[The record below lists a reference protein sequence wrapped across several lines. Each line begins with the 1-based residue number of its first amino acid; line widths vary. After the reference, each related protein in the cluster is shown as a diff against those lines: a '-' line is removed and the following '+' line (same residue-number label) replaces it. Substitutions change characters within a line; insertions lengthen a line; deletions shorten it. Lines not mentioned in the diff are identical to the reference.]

1 MSLNPKRREPWPRQA
16 KKRSQSRILSLATFP
31 AAGASNFGCCTAP
44 RWYGTDAEWVYSLIH
59 PHRSSDVSD
68 TTIDL
73 FTALQSALGP
83 QYRLER
89 ELGRGGMGVVFLATD
104 SALDRRVAI
113 KVVHPELAAH
123 DSITRRFLAEARTIA
138 RLRHPNIVAVHA
150 AGSANGLLYYVMDE
164 VAGESLRQR
173 LAREG
178 CLPPKDAARIV
189 SDLAAALH
197 AAGRAGVV
205 HRDVKPE
212 NVLLDDSS
220 GRALLA
226 DFGIARAVAVEAS
239 GSSTGQGIAVGTPVY
254 MSPEQAAGEEI
265 DTRSDLYALG
275 VVAYEMLA
283 GHPPFQGAHRVV
295 VSKHIAERPVP
306 LDRLRPEAP
315 TELADAVMR
324 ALEKQP
330 ADRWQ
335 TGEEFQQAV
344 SGERQTPAPKR
355 RARRR
360 LMSLAG
366 AAIVLLAATVALGRR
381 SPGPP
386 SGVNPRH
393 SILIM
398 PFDNLREELSVD
410 WLRDGSVS
418 MLGLNLSQWNDLT
431 VVDHERLHDLF
442 AKHNLKVGDDVGLDM
457 ARRIAREA
465 GVWTVV
471 LGDFTPAGDSLHLT
485 ARVFDV
491 ASGKRVDVARVD
503 ARAADDVRPLFDELA
518 AKLLD
523 LSGAPNEI
531 RIGLARAT
539 TQSLQAFRSYLSGVE
554 HLNRWDL
561 AGAQRD
567 LERAIALDSTF
578 GLAYYKLALTRG
590 WVGGTDDS
598 LAHRAIRRATT
609 FSSSLPPHERS
620 VINAFRAFV
629 QGENSEARALYEQ
642 LLARDA
648 NDADAWYGLGDAW
661 FHDTAGV
668 DQAPAWTQAIRAF
681 KRALA
686 LDPNY
691 ALAYE
696 HVHTMLSQAAVTN
709 PLYAFLP
716 ADSFGVTRSS
726 TGQQLIDSVTVK
738 AAVQRARGEALRS
751 ARSWVA
757 SQPTTLRAHG
767 AMVNAYVGAGNYS
780 AALAEVERFRE
791 ATPLHP
797 ELPFVQ
803 ARIRFASGQIDNAAA
818 QLRTALDTIAPRDFQ
833 PYQGTPTVL
842 GDIAAAANVFAYQGD
857 LESAAKAIDLAD
869 QVRREVLFDPGWTAG
884 DPKGDSWRRAKLG
897 ELYAAAGGPS
907 ASLREIWQGAA
918 EAGRMAPP
926 DKRKHLVHAGA
937 NAAVGLF
944 TGLAADSTALT
955 EYQAMSGEKLPREV
969 LALLEVSRGDSV
981 AARRTLAEPETS
993 SHAKYMYPVYRR
1005 PYAAQAYYLLGDY
1018 ETTIRVL
1025 EGFEP
1030 SNLYTGGF
1038 DSRWGMVGRV
1048 RLLRGA
1054 AYERLGRRAEARAEY
1069 RQVMTQWKSAAPELQ
1084 PFVDQARR
1092 GLARVGHSG

>member
-1 MSLNPKRREPWPRQA
+1 MVWPDCRLGVFF
-16 KKRSQSRILSLATFP
+16 IPPPL
-31 AAGASNFGCCTAP
+31 
-44 RWYGTDAEWVYSLIH
+44 V
-59 PHRSSDVSD
+59 SDVSD

-73 FTALQSALGP
+73 FTALQTALGP

-104 SALDRRVAI
+104 TALDRRVAI

-123 DSITRRFLAEARTIA
+123 ESITRRFLAEARTIA

-150 AGSANGLLYYVMDE
+150 AGSAEGLLYYVMDD
-164 VAGESLRQR
+164 VAGESLRQK
-173 LAREG
+173 LLREG
-178 CLPPKDAARIV
+178 RIPPADAARILC
-189 SDLAAALH
+189 DLAAALD

-212 NVLLDDSS
+212 NVLLEEAT
-220 GRALLA
+220 GRAMLA
-226 DFGIARAVAVEAS
+226 DFGIARAVAVEAT
-239 GSSTGQGIAVGTPVY
+239 GSSTGQGVAVGTPVY
-254 MSPEQAAGEEI
+254 MSPEQAAGEDI

-283 GHPPFQGAHRVV
+283 GQPPFQGPHRVV
-295 VSKHIAERPVP
+295 VSRHIAERPVP
-306 LDRLRPEAP
+306 IERLRPEIP
-315 TELADAVMR
+315 RELAGAVMR
-324 ALEKQP
+324 VLEKQP
-330 ADRWQ
+330 SDRWQ
-335 TGEEFQQAV
+335 TGEELRQAV
-344 SGERQTPAPKR
+344 AGERPMPASTRHANR
-355 RARRR
+355 RIV
-360 LMSLAG
+360 SV
-366 AAIVLLAATVALGRR
+366 AAAALLLLVTTVALVRR
-381 SPGPP
+381 NPGPP

-393 SILIM
+393 SILVL
-398 PFDNLREELSVD
+398 PFDNLRDERSVD

-431 VVDHERLHDLF
+431 VVDHERLHDLL
-442 AKHNLKVGDDVGLDM
+442 ARHDLKVGDDIGLDM
-457 ARRIAREA
+457 ARRLARDA

-503 ARAADDVRPLFDELA
+503 DRAGSDVRPLFDELA

-539 TQSLQAFRSYLSGVE
+539 TQSLEAFRAYLRGLE

-561 AGAQRD
+561 GGAQRD
-567 LERAIALDSTF
+567 FERAIALDTTF
-578 GLAYYKLALTRG
+578 GLAYYKLSLTRG
-590 WVGGTDDS
+590 WVGGTEDS
-598 LAHRAIRRATT
+598 IARRAIRRATT
-609 FSSSLPPHERS
+609 FSGNLPPHERA
-620 VINAFRAFV
+620 VINAHRAFV
-629 QGENSEARALYEQ
+629 QGETGEARALYQQ

-648 NDADAWYGLGDAW
+648 SDADAWYGLGDAW
-661 FHDTAGV
+661 FHDTAGA
-668 DQAPAWTQAIRAF
+668 DQAPAWTQAMRAF

-696 HVHTMLSQAAVTN
+696 HVHAMLSEAAVAN
-709 PLYAFLP
+709 PLYALLP
-716 ADSFGVTRSS
+716 ADSFVVARTAG
-726 TGQQLIDSVTVK
+726 GQQLIDSVK
-738 AAVQRARGEALRS
+738 LAAAVQRARGEALNS
-751 ARSWVA
+751 ARSWVT

-767 AMVNAYVGAGNYS
+767 AMVNAYVGVGNYP
-780 AALAEVERFRE
+780 AALSEVERFRE

-803 ARIRFASGQIDNAAA
+803 ARIQFASGEIDRAAA
-818 QLRTALDTIAPRDFQ
+818 QLRTALDTVAPQDFQ

-842 GDIAAAANVFAYQGD
+842 ADIAAAANVFAYQGD
-857 LESAAKAIDLAD
+857 LDNAAKAIDLAD
-869 QVRREVLFDPGWTAG
+869 QVRREVLFEPGWMAG
-884 DPKGDSWRRAKLG
+884 DAKGESWRRSMLG
-897 ELYAAAGGPS
+897 ELYAAAGAP
-907 ASLREIWQGAA
+907 APSLRQIWQGAA
-918 EAGRMAPP
+918 EAGRMATP

-937 NAAVGLF
+937 TAAIGLF

-955 EYQAMSGEKLPREV
+955 ELQAMSGERPSKEV
-969 LALLEVSRGDSV
+969 RALLAVSRGDS
-981 AARRTLAEPETS
+981 AGARRALAEPDS
-993 SHAKYMYPVYRR
+993 DAKYMYRVYSR

-1018 ETTIRVL
+1018 ETTLRVL

-1038 DSRWGMVGRV
+1038 DARWGMVGRV
-1048 RLLRGA
+1048 RLLRGSA
-1054 AYERLGRRAEARAEY
+1054 FERLGRLAEARAEY
-1069 RQVMTQWKSAAPELQ
+1069 RQVMAQWKGADPELR
-1084 PFVDQARR
+1084 PFLDQARR
-1092 GLARVGHSG
+1092 GLARVGVAS